1 MKENIKVEVALE
13 IISMCTAIA
22 KQDDDLDKMKTLN
35 YEREEI
41 YRKNKDIIEKVI
53 SEYGK
58 IVKKKLED

>member
-13 IISMCTAIA
+13 IISMYIAIA
-22 KQDDDLDKMKTLN
+22 KQENDLDKMKTLN

-41 YRKNKDIIEKVI
+41 YKQNKYIIEKVI

-58 IVKKKLED
+58 IVEKKLED